1 MHNIDFLP
9 RRIKQQRARRRRRLR
24 QSYIVG
30 VCVAVLAAVGYVR
43 QGGVESVQAELI
55 ALQNR
60 SGRVRSQL
68 SLREDLEKE
77 WNQLIRKQ
85 EISERFD
92 TRLTARDVLAE
103 LGHRLPESMALTKLD
118 VQSDNVLLDPATP
131 AQRRSSGAGRAIS
144 AMPPTTS
151 RQRITQIRLVITG
164 LAPSDV
170 EIANFVGQ
178 LASSPLFEDVHM
190 GYTREVTY
198 RGKKARQ
205 FQATCY
211 TAR

>member
-9 RRIKQQRARRRRRLR
+9 RRIKDPRARRARRLR
-24 QSYIVG
+24 QSYVVVACG
-30 VCVAVLAAVGYVR
+30 VLLAGVGYVR
-43 QGGVESVQAELI
+43 QGAVSSVQAELV

-60 SGRVRSQL
+60 SQTVRSQL
-68 SLREDLEKE
+68 SLRTDLEEE
-77 WNQLIRKQ
+77 WNELIRKQ
-85 EISERFD
+85 EISEQFD
-92 TRLTARDVLAE
+92 TRLSARDVLAE
-103 LGHRLPESMALTKLD
+103 LTHRLPESMALTRLD
-118 VQSDNVLLDPATP
+118 IQADNVLLESTTPSATL
-131 AQRRSSGAGRAIS
+131 AGGGRPVR
-144 AMPPTTS
+144 AMPPATA
-151 RQRITQIRLVITG
+151 RQRITRIRLVITG

-190 GYTREVTY
+190 GYTREVTF
-198 RGKKARQ
+198 RGKTARQ

>member
-9 RRIKQQRARRRRRLR
+9 RGIKEHRARRRRRVR

-30 VCVAVLAAVGYVR
+30 ACVAVLVAVGYVR
-43 QGGVESVQAELI
+43 QGSVDTVQAELV
-55 ALQNR
+55 ALQSR
-60 SGRVRSQL
+60 SSRVRSQL

-77 WNQLIRKQ
+77 WNELIRKQ

-103 LGHRLPESMALTKLD
+103 LGHRLPESMALTKLNI
-118 VQSDNVLLDPATP
+118 QSDNVLLDPATP
-131 AQRRSSGAGRAIS
+131 AQRRTGGGRAVT